1 MSKRVLI
8 LGAGYAG
15 IEAALYLNRKGKR
28 DDLDICVIDK
38 NPYHTL
44 LTELHEVAGNRQD
57 KETIRIPLAEI
68 FRDTKVR
75 WITDEIKEFRF
86 EKKELVGLKDTYSFD
101 YCVMGIGS
109 SPAYYGIPGLREYAM
124 PLWSFDDAVRI
135 REHVKDCF
143 VKAEQEKDPDERKK
157 LLTFVVGG
165 AGFTGVEMVGE
176 LAKWFKSLCRQHAIE
191 RKEVRLI
198 LLDLLDRVLP
208 TLNQKNSAKA
218 YKYLTKKLNVEV
230 MLETNIEEMQAD
242 GLVKTSVGD
251 IKTATMLWC
260 AGVGCNESAVDLDIA
275 RVGGARRFEV
285 NEYCQTEH
293 DSVYA
298 VGDCGALEDEGGRP
312 YAAMVENALQTGR
325 GAAVNILKEIRG
337 EDKEPVE
344 VKFHGTMV
352 CIGNTFAV
360 SEIMGKRL
368 PSWLSS
374 SMKYLVNAH
383 YLFEIMGVRGPAR
396 YLKDEVVNN
405 NHKRGFLASHFSR
418 KMQAWWLMP
427 LRMFTGAYW
436 LYEGVKKLTDGWLS
450 NPKLSEFIGLPR
462 NYQLAEDAVS
472 GATPGGLRMDDLL
485 RINLRV
491 IDFRIGEA
499 TSMLDG
505 VATGSDIFA
514 KIDLLR
520 FGNFSLVPWIIQGWA
535 LHSFGWEMFFQG
547 FITLAEVGI
556 GLLLIAGALTFPAA
570 VGSAALIAMFVT
582 STGLYLDNWWIFF
595 ASIALMGGAGRAF
608 GTDYYL
614 IPWLSR
620 VWENFWKNR
629 RLKLFFPRRKK

>member
-15 IEAALYLNRKGKR
+15 IEAALYLNRKGKK

-68 FRDTKVR
+68 FRDTSVR
-75 WITDEIKEFRF
+75 WITDEITDFLF
-86 EKKELVGLKDTYSFD
+86 EDKKLVGKKDTYAFD
-101 YCVMGIGS
+101 YCILGVGS
-109 SPAYYGIPGLREYAM
+109 SPAYYGIEGLREYAF
-124 PLWSFDDAVRI
+124 PLWSFDDSVKI
-135 REHVKDCF
+135 RDHVKACF
-143 VKAEQEKDPDERKK
+143 AKAQQEKDPAERKK
-157 LLTFVVGG
+157 LLTFIVGG

-176 LAKWFKSLCRQHAIE
+176 LAKWFKSLRREYGIGKDE
-191 RKEVRLI
+191 TKLI

-208 TLNQKNSAKA
+208 NLHQKNSAKA
-218 YKYLTKKLNVEV
+218 HKYLTKKLKVDV
-230 MLETNIEEMQAD
+230 MLKTNITKMEAD
-242 GLVKTSVGD
+242 GTVHTSNGD
-251 IKTATMLWC
+251 IKTATMIWC
-260 AGVGCNESAVDLDIA
+260 AGVCCNESALQLDMP
-275 RVGGARRFEV
+275 RVGGRRFEV
-285 NEYCQTEH
+285 NDYCQTEYK
-293 DSVYA
+293 SVYA
-298 VGDCGALEDEGGRP
+298 VGDCGGLKDENGRP
-312 YAAMVENALQTGR
+312 YAAMVENAIQTGR
-325 GAAVNILKEIRG
+325 GAAVNILHEIRG
-337 EDKEPVE
+337 EEKEKVE
-344 VKFHGTMV
+344 VEFHGTMV

-360 SEIMGKRL
+360 SEIMGKKL

-374 SMKYLVNAH
+374 VMKYLVNAH
-383 YLFEIMGVRGPAR
+383 YLFEIMGLRGPAR
-396 YLKDEVVNN
+396 YLKDEIVNN
-405 NHKRGFLASHFSR
+405 NHKRGFLASHWST

-436 LYEGVKKLTDGWLS
+436 LYEGLKKLLDGWLS

-472 GATPGGLRMDDLL
+472 SATAGGLRMDDLL
-485 RINLRV
+485 RINLKV
-491 IDFRIGEA
+491 IDFRLGEA

-520 FGNFSLVPWIIQGWA
+520 FGNFSLVPWVIQGWA
-535 LHSFGWEMFFQG
+535 LHSQGWEMFFQG
-547 FITLAEVGI
+547 LITLLEMGI
-556 GLLLIAGALTFPAA
+556 GLLLIAGAFTFPAA

-582 STGLYLDNWWIFF
+582 STGLYLDNWWIAF

-608 GTDYYL
+608 GMDYYL
-614 IPWLSR
+614 IPWYTR
-620 VWENFWKNR
+620 VWENLWKNR
-629 RLKLFFPRRKK
+629 KLKLVFPRRKK